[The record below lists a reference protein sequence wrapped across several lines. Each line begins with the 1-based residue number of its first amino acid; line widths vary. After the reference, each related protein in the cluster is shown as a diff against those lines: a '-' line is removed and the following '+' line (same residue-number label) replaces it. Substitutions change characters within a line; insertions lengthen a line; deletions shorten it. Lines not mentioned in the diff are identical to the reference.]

1 MKRKLSAI
9 TIIVGVLMSLM
20 VIPVSAQGP
29 PGTGWWVFW
38 QIQNIDTTAGQIQ
51 MTAYQREGDGTE
63 QVGSESFDI
72 GVGNALAYNPG
83 QTPNIDNG
91 LIGFSGNISFRD
103 GSAVISSD
111 RSVVAVAQLGNNRSG
126 TAGTDGGT
134 ATSFY
139 QGIGSG
145 NASTTVNFPLVKN
158 NFNGQTTTF
167 YIQAAGADANVT
179 ITYNMND
186 GTTHTET
193 RNIAANRMWQFSP
206 SNASP
211 AIANS
216 NCGAGGT
223 SPCQGAA
230 TAVSSSGPIVGV
242 VVEHPDAGAPAA
254 LALSTRGLTATD
266 QGTKLLAPII
276 KNDFN
281 GSTTGFSVQNTDAS
295 AAASVEIVLTV
306 TNSRNPDVAIGAQFR
321 QTVSI
326 EAGKAVV
333 FNNARNNIG
342 GMGTG
347 TFASATVESLNG
359 QKLVGTVNENN
370 NGKKAVYAAFC
381 IEGCG
386 ADGNSTPTTTK
397 VAAPLVKDFFRG
409 KTTGI
414 TVANAGTAST
424 KIKASYTDAGGTVR
438 VIESSA
444 EVAPG
449 GAVSFFSIYTN
460 PSTRFA
466 VVSGFTDFADFFD
479 TKNSVIVE
487 SSDGTTPIVAVAQES
502 ARDTSGLDIKNY
514 EGFNY

>member
-1 MKRKLSAI
+1 
-9 TIIVGVLMSLM
+9 
-20 VIPVSAQGP
+20 
-29 PGTGWWVFW
+29 
-38 QIQNIDTTAGQIQ
+38 

-83 QTPNIDNG
+83 QTPNINNG
-91 LIGFSGNISFRD
+91 LIGFSGDINFRD
-103 GSAVISSD
+103 GSVVICAD
-111 RSVVAVAQLGNNRSG
+111 RSIVAVAQLGNNQSG
-126 TAGTDGGT
+126 TVGTGGGT
-134 ATSFY
+134 ATSFS
-139 QGIGSG
+139 QAMTLR

-179 ITYNMND
+179 ITYSMND

-211 AIANS
+211 AIANT

-254 LALSTRGLTATD
+254 LVLSTRGLTATD

-281 GSTTGFSVQNTDAS
+281 GSTTGFSVQNTDTTT
-295 AAASVEIVLTV
+295 AASVEIVLTV

-326 EAGKAVV
+326 AAGESVV

-342 GMGTG
+342 RMPIG
-347 TFASATVESLNG
+347 TFASATVESIRG

-381 IEGCG
+381 VEGCG

-397 VAAPLVKDFFRG
+397 VAAPLVKEFFRG

-424 KIKASYTDAGGTVR
+424 KIMASYTDAVGTTR

-444 EVAPG
+444 EVPPG
-449 GAVSFFSIYTN
+449 GAISFFSIYTN
-460 PSTRFA
+460 PGDRFIVLA
-466 VVSGFTDFADFFD
+466 GFTDFNDFFD
-479 TKNSVIVE
+479 TKNSVILE
-487 SSDGTTPIVAVAQES
+487 SSDGTTPIVAIVQES
-502 ARDTSGLDIKNY
+502 DRDGDFIALDIKNY